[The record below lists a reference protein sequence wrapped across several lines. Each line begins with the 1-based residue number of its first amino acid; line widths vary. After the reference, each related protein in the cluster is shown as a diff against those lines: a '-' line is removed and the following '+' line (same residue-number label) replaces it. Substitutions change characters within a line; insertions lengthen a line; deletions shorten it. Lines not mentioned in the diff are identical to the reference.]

1 MTTRTDGEPIKLRGI
16 AVSPGI
22 VIGKASLVDRGNVK
36 IFYQYLSDN
45 HIGKEVERFEEALQ
59 ITEDQ
64 FVDLKNRMPDDIKQH
79 DFILDSSLMILRD
92 SMLADATV
100 HRILDEKIN
109 AEWALEKSLEGIRKV
124 FEKIDDEYIG
134 TRINDVE
141 NVTERIQ
148 RNLLGEQQQS
158 LAEIDKRVIIVA
170 QDLSP
175 ADTAELNLVKVMGFI
190 TDMGGRTSH
199 TAILAQALE
208 IPVVAGL
215 ESVTHLTKDG
225 DLLIV
230 DGNTGAVIINPDEDD
245 IIYYQDRRVVFEEYK
260 SSIARESYLPA
271 MTLDGR
277 GISVKANIEFLE
289 EVAAARDFDV
299 KGIGLYR
306 TEFLYLRSKGLPSEE
321 ELFEN
326 YREVAEL
333 VAPDPVT
340 IRTFD
345 LGGDKLV
352 SGLEMT
358 REINPALGV
367 RGIRFCLKE
376 LGIFRS
382 QLRAILRASAFGR
395 VQLMF
400 PMISGVQEVLDAK
413 EIVEEEKGMLD
424 HQGIEY
430 DHDIKTGVLIE
441 IPSAVTMA
449 DALAG
454 HVDFF
459 SIGTNDLIQYALAID
474 RVNEDMAFMYQP
486 FHPAILRM
494 IKHVVDAAKNAGIGV
509 SVCGEMAGDPL
520 CIYMLLGLGIEEL
533 SMNPGAIP
541 FCKKVI
547 RSVTIKEATADS
559 EEVMRFST
567 AREVREFAV
576 ARMKH
581 LVPELEKT
589 GHLDP

>member
-1 MTTRTDGEPIKLRGI
+1 MSIDDEPIRLRGI
-16 AVSPGI
+16 GVSPGI
-22 VIGKASLVDRGNVK
+22 VIGKASLVDRGSVK
-36 IFYQYLSDN
+36 IFYQYLSNN
-45 HIGKEVERFEEALQ
+45 HIAKEVERFEEALQ

-64 FVDLKNRMPDDIKQH
+64 FIALKNRMPDDITQH
-79 DFILDSSLMILRD
+79 GFILDSFLMILRD

-100 HRILDEKIN
+100 RRIVEERIN
-109 AEWALEKSLEGIRKV
+109 AEWALEKSLQGIREV

-134 TRINDVE
+134 TRIHDVE
-141 NVTERIQ
+141 NVAERIL
-148 RNLLGEQQQS
+148 RNLMGELPQS

-175 ADTAELNLVKVMGFI
+175 ADTAELNLAKVMGFI
-190 TDMGGRTSH
+190 TDLGGRTSH

-215 ESVTHLTKDG
+215 ESVTHLTKEG

-230 DGNTGAVIINPDEDD
+230 DGNTGDVIINPDEED
-245 IIYYQDRRVVFEEYK
+245 IVFYQDRQVEFEEYK
-260 SSIARESYLPA
+260 SSIARESHLPA
-271 MTLDGR
+271 VTQDGR
-277 GISVKANIEFLE
+277 SISVKANIEFLE
-289 EVAAARDFDV
+289 EVAAARRFDV
-299 KGIGLYR
+299 SGIGLYR

-326 YREVAEL
+326 YKEVAEL
-333 VAPDPVT
+333 VAPDPVN

-358 REINPALGV
+358 RETNPALGV

-376 LGIFRS
+376 LGIFKS
-382 QLRAILRASAFGR
+382 QLRAILRASAFGS

-400 PMISGVQEVLDAK
+400 PMISGVQEILDAK
-413 EIVEEEKGMLD
+413 EIVEEEKRLLD
-424 HQGIEY
+424 KEGVAY
-430 DHDIKTGVLIE
+430 DHDIKVGVLIE

-449 DALAG
+449 DALAD

-494 IKHVVDAAKNAGIGV
+494 IRYVVDAAKRAGIGV

-520 CIYMLLGLGIEEL
+520 CISMLLGLGIDEL

-541 FCKKVI
+541 LCKKVI
-547 RSVTIKEATADS
+547 RSVTIKEAMADA
-559 EEVMRFST
+559 EEVMRLRT
-567 AREVREFAV
+567 AKEVREFV
-576 ARMKH
+576 VDRIKH

-589 GHLDP
+589 GSLDS